1 MEPGQPTFI
10 FKVRCMKTVT
20 LNAFRYTYKKGEL
33 QISNTKLCGSLDLSP
48 GDTVELNFNF
58 NLNFL
63 DG

>member
-1 MEPGQPTFI
+1 
-10 FKVRCMKTVT
+10 MKTVT